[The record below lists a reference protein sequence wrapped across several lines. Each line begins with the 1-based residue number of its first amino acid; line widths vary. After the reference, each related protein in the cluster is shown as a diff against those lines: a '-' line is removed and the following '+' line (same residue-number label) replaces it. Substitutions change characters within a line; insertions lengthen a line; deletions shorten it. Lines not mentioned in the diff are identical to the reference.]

1 VSDLEVVVSVQQWF
15 ILLVTCVVGIV
26 GLFVAAGSEQGT
38 MYAFGLLLFAA
49 AVVCAFRQVKV
60 YFDRLD
66 QARH

>member
-1 VSDLEVVVSVQQWF
+1 VSVQQWF
-15 ILLVTCVVGIV
+15 VFLLTCVVAIF

-49 AVVCAFRQVKV
+49 AIVYAFRQVKQ
-60 YFDRLD
+60 YFDRVD